1 MIPEDATGQFPQRLK
16 TVILTPG
23 RWIFVCPCGG
33 GYIAMRLMRMEPKV
47 GTYCF
52 YCKQEI
58 GKYYQVM
65 NERLDFSENRN
76 GKLNCVC
83 FTMFRL
89 HHPVKNCVGAIKQ
102 IYLKNRYKGD
112 AKVMYVHR
120 LTIDKITIPMSK
132 LDSGLSPEELR
143 KEIRGLYKNRP
154 GINWETQLLDFMV
167 LEYLKDTKEPTLF

>member
-1 MIPEDATGQFPQRLK
+1 
-16 TVILTPG
+16 
-23 RWIFVCPCGG
+23 
-33 GYIAMRLMRMEPKV
+33 MRLTRMEPKV

-102 IYLKNRYKGD
+102 IYLKDRYKGD

-132 LDSGLSPEELR
+132 IGQWAVTGRIEKRDPGL
-143 KEIRGLYKNRP
+143 I
-154 GINWETQLLDFMV
+154 
-167 LEYLKDTKEPTLF
+167 